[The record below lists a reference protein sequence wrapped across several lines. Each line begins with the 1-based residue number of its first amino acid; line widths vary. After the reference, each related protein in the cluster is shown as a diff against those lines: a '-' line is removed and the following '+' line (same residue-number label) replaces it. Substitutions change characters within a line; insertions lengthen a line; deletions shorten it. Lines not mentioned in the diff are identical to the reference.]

1 MARRGAKFGKAAASV
16 GFFDE
21 PCESIPGQSMAL
33 VTVDSDGFK
42 VNDDALARLAAIP
55 APLAIVSVAGLYRTG
70 KSFLLNRV
78 ILKGSNG
85 FEVGPTTRACTKG
98 IWMWTEPIVGVAAD
112 GRQVNI
118 IVVDTEGIGAPTADA
133 THDTRI
139 FALGLLL
146 STFFIYNSQGAI
158 DEEALSKMSMVTNLS
173 KDIRGNVA
181 SEDGSAM
188 QHSYPAFLWV
198 LRDFALQMRDDHDRE
213 IGSREYMENAL
224 KDCEGRSETV
234 LSKNRVRACL
244 REFFPERDCF
254 TLVRPCTNESDL
266 QVLDKLPNK
275 ALRAEFLQQADELRS
290 RIVLEA
296 CRRPNR
302 INGCELTGSMLG
314 YLCKNY
320 VHAINQGKVPVIQ
333 DAWSY
338 MCDAQK
344 QKVEQELVS
353 NFTLGV
359 GALAADTSV
368 KRTFDFNA
376 KLDALIEHVRTTLT
390 RTCAS
395 LYPHENVTSM
405 VDPVLARLT
414 PLADVAKRQ
423 FKAVRQ
429 TSLSNAIN
437 SACNAL
443 EEQLARHQFTSL
455 DQFHTALAGAYTNF
469 LRAYVHGDEEEEGS
483 EDAAEV
489 EMWQAKAAW
498 HARADTLVWR
508 AVQDL
513 YGPQEQ
519 QLRFTKTELERLQ
532 GVVSTQSK
540 EHQSTLSQVQQQNQQ
555 EINRMKEV
563 HSATLAQLTEELQ
576 DATSALQQRKA
587 RVDEL
592 EAEILSV
599 TDECASKVG
608 SLTTE
613 LDAGRDHNESLLRE
627 IEGLREDIEAYEEEA
642 EVMAQQARTISEL
655 TLDRDRLR
663 NELVDAKRVATE
675 SKKNLG
681 ELESSFYA
689 QSNEIKAKAFE
700 TIKSLKE
707 TRKLDQA
714 QLKEAREKCAA
725 TETLLSTVHQEL
737 ELLKQQAQQQV
748 QDHKDRVRSLEAQL
762 QDSEGRLTS
771 ASQEYTTR
779 LNDLEQ
785 RRKEERGTLQS
796 EFEKSKQEH
805 LKVQQDLTRR
815 IRETEQRATTAES
828 KLTTRERELEVAR
841 GESQRKR
848 PRADLEDKSLQ
859 LVRVEAE
866 VSWLRQQKEELTG
879 LLGDERR
886 GKSELE
892 ERNKALERSMNHDL
906 DRLRFEYENKIAMLE
921 QQLIQK

>member
-16 GFFDE
+16 SFFDE
-21 PCESIPGQSMAL
+21 PCETIPGQSMAL
-33 VTVDSDGFK
+33 VTVDSDGFR
-42 VNDDALARLAAIP
+42 VNDEALTRLASIP
-55 APLAIVSVAGLYRTG
+55 APLAVVSVAGLYRTG

-98 IWMWTEPIVGVAAD
+98 IWMWTEPILGVAAD

-224 KDCEGRSETV
+224 KDCEGKSETV
-234 LSKNRVRACL
+234 ASKNRVRACL

-290 RIVLEA
+290 RIVQEA

-302 INGCELTGSMLG
+302 INGCELSGSMLG

-320 VHAINQGKVPVIQ
+320 VQAINQGKVPVIQ

-338 MCDAQK
+338 MCDAQR

-353 NFTLGV
+353 NFTVGV
-359 GALAADTSV
+359 SALAGDSSV

-376 KLDALIEHVRTTLT
+376 KLDALVEQVRTTLT
-390 RTCAS
+390 RTCTS
-395 LYPHENVTSM
+395 LYPHENVSPM
-405 VDPVLARLT
+405 VEPILARLT
-414 PLADVAKRQ
+414 PLAEVAKRQ
-423 FKAVRQ
+423 FRAVRQ

-437 SACNAL
+437 SACNTL

-455 DQFHTALAGAYTNF
+455 DQFRTALTTAYNNF
-469 LRAYVHGDEEEEGS
+469 LKAYVHGEEEEDIS
-483 EDAAEV
+483 EDATET
-489 EMWQAKAAW
+489 ETWQAKAAW
-498 HARADTLVWR
+498 HTRADTLVWR

-519 QLRFTKTELERLQ
+519 QLRFTRTELERLQ
-532 GVVSTQSK
+532 GVVSVQSK
-540 EHQSTLSQVQQQNQQ
+540 EHQTALSQVQQQSQQ
-555 EINRMKEV
+555 ELTRLKEV
-563 HSATLAQLTEELQ
+563 HSATLAQLTEELEE
-576 DATSALQQRKA
+576 ATATAQQRKA

-592 EAEILSV
+592 EAEVLSV
-599 TDECASKVG
+599 TDECAAKVG
-608 SLTTE
+608 CLTTE
-613 LDAGRDHNESLLRE
+613 LNACHDRNESLVRE

-663 NELVDAKRVATE
+663 NELGDAKRVATE
-675 SKKNLG
+675 TKKNLAS
-681 ELESSFYA
+681 LESSFYA

-725 TETLLSTVHQEL
+725 TETFLSTVQQEL
-737 ELLKQQAQQQV
+737 ELLKQQVQQQV
-748 QDHKDRVRSLEAQL
+748 ADHEAKVQSMRTDLEDRERSLA
-762 QDSEGRLTS
+762 S

-779 LNDLEQ
+779 LNDLTQ
-785 RRKEERGTLQS
+785 RSKEERTTLQS
-796 EFEKSKQEH
+796 EMDKSKQEH
-805 LKVQQDLTRR
+805 LKVQQELKRR
-815 IRETEQRATTAES
+815 IHETEERAQTAES
-828 KLTTRERELEVAR
+828 RLTTRERELEVAR

-866 VSWLRQQKEELTG
+866 VAWLRQQKEDLTSQ
-879 LLGDERR
+879 LGDERR
-886 GKSELE
+886 SKSELE
-892 ERNKALERSMNHDL
+892 ERNKQLERSMNHDL
-906 DRLRFEYENKIAMLE
+906 DRLRFEYENKIAVLE
-921 QQLIQK
+921 QQLMNK